1 MLTLQ
6 NRDYLRQCHKKI
18 GLGDNVTTLR
28 ANYYPPLKGTF
39 LSYPSIFIIYNKSGV
54 VFSLVSCEVLINRR
68 CKYFLLITIV
78 TQWFFCRNKTRAGE
92 MWRTFGLWHFDLSLP
107 GRSFWSA
114 SKSVYFFASSDPSV
128 GRHCALIIV
137 KKLLTV
143 GESSGWWLCSGASHW
158 RHHCHE
164 PWWYDAEMERRQIKS
179 YGIIC
184 TCI

>member
-1 MLTLQ
+1 M
-6 NRDYLRQCHKKI
+6 
-18 GLGDNVTTLR
+18 
-28 ANYYPPLKGTF
+28 
-39 LSYPSIFIIYNKSGV
+39 

-107 GRSFWSA
+107 GRGFWSA

-179 YGIIC
+179 YGITYMYMYMYINSYTSIDILILYNITKKYLFKFNVQYC
-184 TCI
+184 NEF